1 VSAENKENVDRDL
14 GDVLEVSLSGTYDL
28 TEALGVGISYEYGK
42 KFKDDISGSQ
52 FESYAAMEDETNWTY
67 HLATLGVSYSTLPR
81 FKAKKFPVPLT
92 VAIDYEN
99 YFAGSNNFLEQTAVA
114 VTLSV
119 YF

>member
-1 VSAENKENVDRDL
+1 MIEAFL
-14 GDVLEVSLSGTYDL
+14 GQSNLESCHVKMAPVYPQIIAFLCEYWLVLRPHFVGREV
-28 TEALGVGISYEYGK
+28 A
-42 KFKDDISGSQ
+42 
-52 FESYAAMEDETNWTY
+52 YAAMEDETNWTY
-67 HLATLGVSYSTLPR
+67 HLATLGVTYSTLPR

-99 YFAGSNNFLEQTAVA
+99 YFAGSNNFLKQTAVA